1 MKEYGVPLLA
11 VLGTFVTAFLTYL
24 GVRYTQR
31 QVAKATEQQTKLEQ
45 TKVDADAYGRARDNY
60 EAALDTLRDQVK
72 DLQDARRTDH
82 SEVEQLKRRIEDLE
96 RFRRADR
103 TTIQQLSA
111 YIRALLRLLREAGI
125 TPPPPPVALSDT
137 DPTGWTAS

>member
-45 TKVDADAYGRARDNY
+45 TKVDADAYGRARG
-60 EAALDTLRDQVK
+60 
-72 DLQDARRTDH
+72 TDH

-103 TTIQQLSA
+103 TTIQQLST